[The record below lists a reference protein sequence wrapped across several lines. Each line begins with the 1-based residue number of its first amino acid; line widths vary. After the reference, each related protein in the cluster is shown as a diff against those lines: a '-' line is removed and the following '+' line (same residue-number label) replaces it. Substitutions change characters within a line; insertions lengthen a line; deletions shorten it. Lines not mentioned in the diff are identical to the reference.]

1 MNRNRKRR
9 RRRRAAFGT
18 YIMLIVSLLLLIGG
32 VTMVVEN
39 WTASVQAAWNLETS
53 DVSEDD
59 WQRILVNRW
68 HPIPENYMPEL
79 TELWN
84 GESVDIRIY
93 PDLQEMF
100 DNARAAGLEPS
111 VSSGYRTH
119 QAQQSLMDQEIADYI
134 SRGYSEGEAKEMA
147 EQWVAIPGTSEH
159 QIGLAVDISVEDGS
173 GQAASDVWQW
183 LRENSYKYGFILRY
197 PEDKTDFTGI
207 SYEPWHYR
215 YVGKETAEEIYRQ
228 GVCLEEYLK

>member
-39 WTASVQAAWNLETS
+39 WTASAQAAWNLETS

-84 GESVDIRIY
+84 GESVDSRI
-93 PDLQEMF
+93 
-100 DNARAAGLEPS
+100 
-111 VSSGYRTH
+111 
-119 QAQQSLMDQEIADYI
+119 
-134 SRGYSEGEAKEMA
+134 
-147 EQWVAIPGTSEH
+147 
-159 QIGLAVDISVEDGS
+159 
-173 GQAASDVWQW
+173 
-183 LRENSYKYGFILRY
+183 
-197 PEDKTDFTGI
+197 
-207 SYEPWHYR
+207 
-215 YVGKETAEEIYRQ
+215 
-228 GVCLEEYLK
+228 